1 MNSEGLEFVNR
12 SSIVLGIPISQTMWF
27 NSPTERKFNYGF
39 NVQAGFDLD
48 LVVHSF
54 GTYCDGIQGNLMNE
68 LNVFPKAQNYKTV
81 VPSLLAGVPFQYQ
94 LKNENRICFTP
105 FIDLNSIMQR
115 GILNNNIDFRLMLQY
130 GFKTK

>member
-12 SSIVLGIPISQTMWF
+12 SSIVLGIPISQTIWF
-27 NSPTERKFNYGF
+27 NNPTERMFNYGLK
-39 NVQAGFDLD
+39 VHAGFDLD
-48 LVVHSF
+48 LVVHSV
-54 GTYCDGIQGNLMNE
+54 GTYWDSIQGNLINE

-115 GILNNNIDFRLMLQY
+115 GILNNNIDFGLMLQY